1 MVDIVNTLIENPKGL
16 SYKEL
21 LQLPKVRAHNVVN
34 LRGVIIRL
42 KYWHPPGK
50 SVSRRMLVK
59 EDKKWKI
66 NYPKLC
72 KEFLRW
78 QDLYLRRETIG
89 IKDYVLKHLKDT
101 TTFLATS
108 PDYIEEISAFGITNH
123 IIQCEITPQAFGVL
137 KAKYGLEEGDIY
149 RHARIPKT
157 VFNFTTEALHEFI
170 RGLADTIATIDL
182 WLDLPRVQFSVIN
195 DNWKLPVEICAILQ
209 TRLKIPV
216 FYIEWAGSY
225 MDRGGRDH
233 LVKVWVVNFDKQY
246 FPPPLYYNKRK
257 QEEFLVYLENAKK
270 KLGRKRT
277 PMFGFCPF
285 GRRKRDYMYTCLE
298 QDCQQI
304 PKSRKLLEFIGKNKD
319 KAT

>member
-1 MVDIVNTLIENPKGL
+1 MVDIIKSLMGNPKGL

-21 LQLPKVRAHNVVN
+21 LQLPKVRAHNVIN
-34 LRGVIIRL
+34 LVGILVRL

-59 EDKKWKI
+59 ENKKWKI
-66 NYPKLC
+66 NYLKLC

-78 QDLYLRRETIG
+78 QNLYLQRETVG
-89 IKDYVLKHLKDT
+89 IKDYVLRHLKDA

-108 PDYIEEISAFGITNH
+108 PDYRAEISAFGITNH
-123 IIQCEITPQAFGVL
+123 IIECEITPHAFNVL
-137 KAKYGLEEGDIY
+137 RKQYGLEEGDIY
-149 RHARIPKT
+149 RHARIPKS
-157 VFNFTTEALHEFI
+157 VLKFPVEALFEFI
-170 RGLADTIATIDL
+170 RGLADTIATIDI
-182 WLDLPRVQFSVIN
+182 WHYPRIQFSIIN

-225 MDRGGRDH
+225 MHRGGRDH

-257 QEEFLVYLENAKK
+257 QEEFLVHLENAEKR
-270 KLGRKRT
+270 LGRKRT

-285 GRRKRDYMYTCLE
+285 GRRKRDYMYTCLD
-298 QDCQQI
+298 QNCRQI
-304 PKSRKLLEFIGKNKD
+304 PRSRKLLEFIGKKSR
-319 KAT
+319 

>member
-1 MVDIVNTLIENPKGL
+1 MVDIVNTLMANPKGL

-21 LQLPKVRAHNVVN
+21 LQLPKVRVHNVVD

-50 SVSRRMLVK
+50 SVPRRMLVK
-59 EDKKWKI
+59 ENKKWKV

-72 KEFLRW
+72 KEFLQW
-78 QDLYLRRETIG
+78 QDLYLQRETIG
-89 IKDYVLKHLKDT
+89 IKDYLLKHLKDT

-108 PDYIEEISAFGITNH
+108 PDYTEEISAFGITNH
-123 IIQCEITPQAFGVL
+123 IITCEITPHAFGAL
-137 KAKYGLEEGDIY
+137 KSKYGLEEGDIY
-149 RHARIPKT
+149 RHARIPNT
-157 VFNFTTEALHEFI
+157 VFNFATEALHEFI

-209 TRLKIPV
+209 TKLKIPV

-233 LVKVWVVNFDKQY
+233 LVKVWVVNFDKQH

-257 QEEFLVYLENAKK
+257 QEEFLEHLRYAKK
-270 KLGRKRT
+270 RLGRKRT
-277 PMFGFCPF
+277 AMFGFCPT
-285 GRRKRDYMYTCLE
+285 GRRKRNYMYTCLE
-298 QDCQQI
+298 QDCKQI
-304 PKSRKLLEFIGKNKD
+304 PKSKKLLEFMEKR
-319 KAT
+319 